1 MSDAFKNYDNL
12 LSSLNQANME
22 QRNVNTTLH
31 QTKAG
36 IDSTTK
42 ILGETKVFLSGKP
55 ALQKISKD
63 IAKPLYEKY
72 GKEFV
77 DNKIQSLKNKLGYQS
92 KETPKPE
99 GSPEGLNEN
108 AKGTSNKP
116 PVDDDEESPEEL
128 NDRLLGEQGL
138 RESRLDREENLVNED
153 SARTEEVNNIVE
165 KGASRARLFEKRVGS
180 GESEGD
186 ELINPIKEMKNPF
199 ANTIEDYRNSNLTDF
214 SQAKTSFTAEDIGA
228 KGISQTYDRST
239 GLTDAETETLRNYSN
254 TGLNPNELSATSNEA
269 LTKTSGTFQNSI
281 AQQRA
286 QVQPN
291 VKADDQTPTEDP
303 ADPLDNQVKAAIEEK
318 KVASTTVEDES
329 AVAAGGEDA
338 AIVGGETA
346 TGILD
351 AIPGLDIL
359 GAIGGAILAGM
370 MGHREKKQEEAEQAV
385 APMTTNVDTE
395 IGLSGS
401 EALS

>member
-36 IDSTTK
+36 IDNTVK
-42 ILGETKVFLSGKP
+42 ILGETKTFLSGRP

-72 GKEFV
+72 GKPYI
-77 DNKIQSLKNKLGYQS
+77 DNKIESLKNRLGYQS

-99 GSPEGLNEN
+99 GTPEGLNEN

-116 PVDDDEESPEEL
+116 PVDDDEETPEEL

-138 RESRLDREENLVNED
+138 KESRLDREENLVNED

-180 GESEGD
+180 GDAEGE
-186 ELINPIKEMKNPF
+186 ELIDPIKEMKNPF

-228 KGISQTYDRST
+228 KGISQTYDRTT

-303 ADPLDNQVKAAIEEK
+303 ADPIDSQVKAVIEEK

-329 AVAAGGEDA
+329 ALAAGGEDA
-338 AIVGGETA
+338 AVVGGETA

-359 GAIGGAILAGM
+359 GAIGGAILAGI
-370 MGHREKKQEEAEQAV
+370 MGHREKKQEEAEQEV
-385 APMTTNVDTE
+385 APMTSNVDTE

>member
-42 ILGETKVFLSGKP
+42 ILGETKLFLSGKP
-55 ALQKISKD
+55 ALQKISKN

-72 GKEFV
+72 GKPFI
-77 DNKIQSLKNKLGYQS
+77 DNKIQSLKDRLGYQS

-116 PVDDDEESPEEL
+116 PVEDDEETPEEL

-165 KGASRARLFEKRVGS
+165 KGAQRSRLFEKRVGS
-180 GESEGD
+180 GDAEGE
-186 ELINPIKEMKNPF
+186 ELIDPIKQMKNPF
-199 ANTIEDYRNSNLTDF
+199 ANTIEDYRNSDLTDF
-214 SQAKTSFTAEDIGA
+214 SQAKTSFTAEDLGA
-228 KGISQTYDRST
+228 KGVTQTYDRTT

-269 LTKTSGTFQNSI
+269 LTKTSGTFQNSL

-291 VKADDQTPTEDP
+291 VKADDQTPVEDD

-329 AVAAGGEDA
+329 AVAGGEDA
-338 AIVGGETA
+338 ALVGGETA
-346 TGILD
+346 AGILD
-351 AIPGLDIL
+351 SVPGLDIL
-359 GAIGGAILAGM
+359 SAIGGAILAGVM
-370 MGHREKKQEEAEQAV
+370 AHREKKQEEAEQEV